1 MYLDMSYQY
10 VNVKRKAQGDQDDY
24 GHPDITWNAPE
35 ALQNIKC
42 DIQPA
47 SIQRGDL
54 KSLIQGQEEDVNYVI
69 FFLRDTAVLVDD
81 KVEADDDGTEAYSLT
96 AVYDWDTQVVGLA
109 KKL

>member
-1 MYLDMSYQY
+1 MWLDVGFQY

-24 GHPDITWNAPE
+24 GHPDITWSAPE

-47 SIQRGDL
+47 SIQRGSL
-54 KSLIQGQEEDVNYVI
+54 KELIQGLEEEAKYVI
-69 FFLRDTAVLVDD
+69 FFLKDTAVLVGDT
-81 KVEADDDGTEAYSLT
+81 VEADDDGDEAYSLT
-96 AVYDWDTQVVGLA
+96 AVYDWDTQVLGMA